1 MSIMNGIFRKYLD
14 HFVQV
19 FLDDIL
25 IYSKNEREHEEYL
38 RIVLSCLREN
48 KLYGK
53 LLKCSFFQKE
63 IHYLGHIISGEGI
76 SVDPEKV
83 KAIMEWPVPKN
94 DHEVRSFMGLVGYY
108 RIFVKGFSKIVKP
121 ITTLQRKG
129 VSYEWIEECDN
140 AFIDLNRLLTSAPIL
155 GVSDMEKDFIVYIDA
170 LKKGLGA
177 MLMQDG
183 VVIAYASKK
192 LKKHEELYMTHDL
205 DLAVVMLA
213 LKI

>member
-1 MSIMNGIFRKYLD
+1 MNEVFRKYLD

-25 IYSKNEREHEEYL
+25 IYSKNEREHEEHL
-38 RIVLSCLREN
+38 WIVLSCLREN

-63 IHYLGHIISGEGI
+63 IHYLGHIITGEGI

-94 DHEVRSFMGLVGYY
+94 AHEVRSFMGLAGYY
-108 RIFVKGFSKIVKP
+108 RRFVEGFSKIAKP

-129 VSYEWIEECDN
+129 VRYEWKEECDR
-140 AFIDLNRLLTSAPIL
+140 AFIELKRLLTSAPIL
-155 GVSDMEKDFIVYIDA
+155 WVSYMEKDFTVCTNA
-170 LKKGLGA
+170 SKQGLGVV
-177 MLMQDG
+177 LM
-183 VVIAYASKK
+183 
-192 LKKHEELYMTHDL
+192 
-205 DLAVVMLA
+205 
-213 LKI
+213 